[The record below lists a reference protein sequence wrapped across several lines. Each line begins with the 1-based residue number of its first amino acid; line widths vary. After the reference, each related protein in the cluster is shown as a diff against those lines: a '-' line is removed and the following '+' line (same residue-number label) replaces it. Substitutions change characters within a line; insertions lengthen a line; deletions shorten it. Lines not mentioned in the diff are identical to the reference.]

1 MANRLVPYSQDEQK
15 WASHYMTQAMKQIK
29 PKEMTKPLKEKMVQP
44 SIVLP
49 TMQLVAQAESELKR
63 QKNEAPVFEPIK
75 ATPQFE
81 TSNISQSTI
90 KQSTRKRKAPSKRKK
105 SHKKAK
111 SSTQFRDIFN

>member
-1 MANRLVPYSQDEQK
+1 MANCLVPYTQDEQK
-15 WASHYMTQAMKQIK
+15 WASHYMAQAMKQIK

-49 TMQLVAQAESELKR
+49 TMQLVAQAGSELKC

-81 TSNISQSTI
+81 SSNSSPLTL
-90 KQSTRKRKAPSKRKK
+90 KWSTRKHKAPSKKK
-105 SHKKAK
+105 HKKIK
-111 SSTQFRDIFN
+111 SSAQFRDMFN